1 MFVSLT
7 RLRIRSLL
15 YLPQFLWNTRSAEKQ
30 ASKAAG
36 FLGGRLLV
44 DKHRVYWT
52 LTGWE
57 SEKAMKA
64 YRGAGAHGAV
74 MKRLPG
80 WCDEAAY
87 THWETADTG
96 IPAWPEAYE
105 RLKSSGKLSR
115 VEHPSPEHEAREF
128 AAPRFQP
135 LIGGEIKPKSK

>member
-1 MFVSLT
+1 MFISLT
-7 RLRIRSLL
+7 RLRIRRLL
-15 YLPQFLWNTRSAEKQ
+15 DLPQFLWHTRYAEKQ

-74 MKRLPG
+74 MKRLPS

-87 THWETADTG
+87 THWETPDTT

-115 VEHPSPEHEAREF
+115 VEHPSAAHEAREF
-128 AAPRFQP
+128 PAPRLQP
-135 LIGGEIKPKSK
+135 LIGGEIKPKPE

>member
-1 MFVSLT
+1 MFVSVT
-7 RLRIRSLL
+7 RLRIRRLL
-15 YLPQFLWNTRSAEKQ
+15 YMPQFLWHTRSAEKQ

-44 DKHRVYWT
+44 DRHRVYWT

-64 YRGAGAHGAV
+64 YRGSGAHGAV

-87 THWETADTG
+87 THWESFDTA
-96 IPAWPEAYE
+96 IPMWPEAYE
-105 RLKSSGKLSR
+105 RLKNTGKLSR
-115 VEHPSPEHEAREF
+115 VEHPSRAHEAREF
-128 AAPRFQP
+128 PAPRLQP
-135 LIGGEIKPKSK
+135 LIGGDIKSKAQ

>member
-1 MFVSLT
+1 MFVSVT
-7 RLRIRSLL
+7 RLRIRRLFD
-15 YLPQFLWNTRSAEKQ
+15 LPKFLWHTRSAEKQ

-74 MKRLPG
+74 MKRLPA
-80 WCDEAAY
+80 WCNEAAY
-87 THWETADTG
+87 THWESTDNT

-105 RLKSSGKLSR
+105 RLKGGAKLSR
-115 VEHPSPEHEAREF
+115 VEDPSPGHEAREF
-128 AAPRFQP
+128 PAPRLQP
-135 LIGGEIKPKSK
+135 LIDGDIKPKPR

>member
-1 MFVSLT
+1 MFVSVT
-7 RLRIRSLL
+7 RLRIRSVLS
-15 YLPQFLWNTRSAEKQ
+15 LPLFLWRTQQAKSQ

-80 WCDEAAY
+80 WCNEAAY
-87 THWETADTG
+87 AHWESTERA

-105 RLKSSGKLSR
+105 RLKISGKLSR
-115 VEHPSPEHEAREF
+115 VEHPSPAHEAREF
-128 AAPRFQP
+128 VAPRLQP
-135 LIGGEIKPKSK
+135 LIGGDIKPKV